1 MLILKYQIDK
11 SLEAVQS
18 SMKGRN
24 RSTIEEE
31 VDYEGLWKLVEEKHK
46 VNKASEVAIVIKLK
60 ARTQLQNIRQRA
72 FKNIILYEQRYT
84 SALKVYHGQGN
95 PIKEPTDQAMNFFH
109 GLDNPH
115 YVDFKVNYLNGQQVK
130 SINLPVELNE
140 MFTLGNSWL

>member
-60 ARTQLQNIRQRA
+60 ARTQLQNI
-72 FKNIILYEQRYT
+72 
-84 SALKVYHGQGN
+84 
-95 PIKEPTDQAMNFFH
+95 
-109 GLDNPH
+109 
-115 YVDFKVNYLNGQQVK
+115 
-130 SINLPVELNE
+130 
-140 MFTLGNSWL
+140 